1 MYYGRGLGALLVAE
15 MSNAGNLFNS
25 AYTTATVDLGVQNTE
40 VVVGF
45 IAQSRV
51 SKVIYYHRVIRIGSL
66 LSSQWLILGQK
77 CSKKVASFSPF
88 PPHSSFIAPNV
99 PPPPS

>member
-1 MYYGRGLGALLVAE
+1 MYNCRGLGALLVAE

-25 AYTTATVDLGVQNTE
+25 AYTAASVDLGIQNTE

-51 SKVIYYHRVIRIGSL
+51 SKVICYVIRIGRH
-66 LSSQWLILGQK
+66 
-77 CSKKVASFSPF
+77 ASFQQLTYCIVSPMVKNM
-88 PPHSSFIAPNV
+88 PKKL
-99 PPPPS
+99 